1 MQNEWA
7 GGKELL
13 KIIRILKKV
22 KFAEKW
28 MDLGSILDDVT
39 QTQEEKS
46 AFSPIFVQVQT
57 GLHVMTM
64 SQKKNEI
71 EDGTKTAIDFSP
83 GQTGRWQI
91 TTRKGLNTTG
101 H

>member
-1 MQNEWA
+1 MGRGKGTLKNNQNS
-7 GGKELL
+7 K
-13 KIIRILKKV
+13 RV

-28 MDLGSILDDVT
+28 MDLGSILDEVT

-57 GLHVMTM
+57 WLHVMTM
-64 SQKKNEI
+64 SQKNEI